1 MDLLVQLSLLKAKSM
16 AYIYNNHKIKK
27 IVVTQGRRE
36 QILANVAELKKKM
49 SRWRQWTKACLDVK
63 TEAAEKAAREER
75 RAVLHR
81 EKDAETAD

>member
-1 MDLLVQLSLLKAKSM
+1 
-16 AYIYNNHKIKK
+16 
-27 IVVTQGRRE
+27 
-36 QILANVAELKKKM
+36 M

-81 EKDAETAD
+81 EKDAETAE